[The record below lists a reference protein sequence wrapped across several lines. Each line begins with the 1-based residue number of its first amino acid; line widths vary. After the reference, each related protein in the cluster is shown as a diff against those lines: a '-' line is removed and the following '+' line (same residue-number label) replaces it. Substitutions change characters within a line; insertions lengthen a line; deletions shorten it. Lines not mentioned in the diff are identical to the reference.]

1 MNSPVAIL
9 GGGPVGLLTALRL
22 AQACVR
28 SVVVDARPL
37 EQAQADPRLLA
48 LSRGTLQILAP
59 VVALPERTLGPIR
72 TVHVSS
78 AGQFGAALIREDEL
92 GGEWLGATVR
102 YGELVAA
109 LDAAAA
115 ARPDWIELRRPA
127 RVSGV
132 AQQAAGVRVALD
144 EGEPIEAAIA
154 VHAEGLAGAPN
165 TASPPAQVALIGEVQ
180 VDGVPAGRAV
190 ERFTREGPLALL
202 PLPGE
207 GGPGARWMSLVWC
220 MPAAAAP
227 ARQAA
232 ADAQLCR
239 QLQAALGPRIAQVR
253 ALRGRAAYPLHEL
266 ARAELVEG
274 RSVYLGNAA
283 QTLHPVA
290 GQGFNLAV
298 RDARELALRIAQA
311 VVAGADPQTVLAS
324 YATARRADRAAVL
337 ALTRNMPGLFASQRW
352 PLTLARGL
360 GLAALAA
367 LPPARLALAR
377 LLMFGVRV

>member
-1 MNSPVAIL
+1 MNASVAIL
-9 GGGPVGLLTALRL
+9 GGGPAGLLTALLL
-22 AQACVR
+22 ARSRVR
-28 SVVVDARPL
+28 SAVADARPL
-37 EQAQADPRLLA
+37 EQALADPRLLA

-59 VVALPERTLGPIR
+59 LVTLPERLLGPIR
-72 TVHVSS
+72 TVHVCS

-92 GGEWLGATVR
+92 GGEWLGATMR
-102 YGELVAA
+102 YGELVAV

-115 ARPDWIELRRPA
+115 ACPDWIELRRPA
-127 RVSGV
+127 RVASV
-132 AQQAAGVRVALD
+132 AQQASGVRVALED
-144 EGEPIEAAIA
+144 GDALEAAIA
-154 VHAEGLAGAPN
+154 VHAEGLAGGPRA
-165 TASPPAQVALIGEVQ
+165 APPAAQLALIGEVQ
-180 VDGVPAGRAV
+180 VDGMPAGRAV

-207 GGPGARWMSLVWC
+207 GGSGARWMSLVWC

-227 ARQAA
+227 ARQASSE
-232 ADAQLCR
+232 ADLCR
-239 QLQAALGPRIAQVR
+239 ALQAALGSRIAQVR

-266 ARAELVEG
+266 ARTELVEG

-311 VVAGADPQTVLAS
+311 AAAGADLQTALAG
-324 YATARRADRAAVL
+324 YAAARRADRAALL
-337 ALTRNMPGLFASQRW
+337 ALTRNMPGFFASGRW
-352 PLTLARGL
+352 PLPLARGL
-360 GLAALAA
+360 GLAALTA

-377 LLMFGVRV
+377 LLMFGVRL

>member
-1 MNSPVAIL
+1 MNPAVAIL
-9 GGGPVGLLTALRL
+9 GGGPAGLLAALLL
-22 AQACVR
+22 AQARVR
-28 SVVVDARPL
+28 SVVADARGL
-37 EQAQADPRLLA
+37 EQSRADPRLLA

-72 TVHVSS
+72 TVQVCS

-92 GGEWLGATVR
+92 GGEWLGATIR

-109 LDAAAA
+109 LDAAVVQRA
-115 ARPDWIELRRPA
+115 DWIELRRPA
-127 RVSGV
+127 RVLGV

-144 EGEPIEAAIA
+144 EGGVIEAAIA
-154 VHAEGLAGAPN
+154 VHAEGLAGAPG
-165 TASPPAQVALIGEVQ
+165 AVPPPLQVALIGEVQ
-180 VDGVPAGRAV
+180 VEGVPAGRAV

-207 GGPGARWMSLVWC
+207 GGPGSRWMSLVWC

-232 ADAQLCR
+232 DDEQLAR
-239 QLQAALGPRIAQVR
+239 ELQAALGPRIARVR
-253 ALRGRAAYPLHEL
+253 ALRGRAAFPLHET
-266 ARAELVEG
+266 ARAALVEG

-311 VVAGADPQTVLAS
+311 VVAGADPQTALAK
-324 YATARRADRAAVL
+324 YATARRADRAALL
-337 ALTRNMPGLFASQRW
+337 ALTRTMPGFFASRQW
-352 PLTLARGL
+352 PLPLARGL
-360 GLAALAA
+360 GLAALTA
-367 LPPARLALAR
+367 LPPARAALAR
-377 LLMFGVRV
+377 LLMFGVRI